1 MWNLREEDGEVTTM
15 SGLIEAEEVVGA
27 CEGVE
32 WSISEP

>member
-1 MWNLREEDGEVTTM
+1 MWNPRGEDGEVTAV
-15 SGLIEAEEVVGA
+15 SELIEAEEVVGA